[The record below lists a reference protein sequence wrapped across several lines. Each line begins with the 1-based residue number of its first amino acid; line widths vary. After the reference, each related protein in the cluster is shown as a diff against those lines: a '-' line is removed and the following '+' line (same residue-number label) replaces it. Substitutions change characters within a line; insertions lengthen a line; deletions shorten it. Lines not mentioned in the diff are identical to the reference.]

1 MQIQFDP
8 RDRNACAAVLATIE
22 ALHPEFA
29 GMADGQVST
38 DTTDA
43 AQAFEAPAAPPA
55 PPAVPTGDVDDS
67 DDEPATPAVPVQAPG
82 DEPDEGEQG
91 NAAPPAPPVSPAD
104 TPAAA
109 TTPTPEPAASP
120 QPTAAPAGVET
131 DKNGLPWDERIHSGP
146 KDKRPKNADGSWR
159 RKRGVDDALVE
170 QVEAELRQVMGAT
183 GNPAPA
189 APTAAASPEP
199 APAPAPT
206 AAPAAPPPTP
216 ADAGTASG
224 PGGATTADNVPAPP
238 VAAPPAA
245 TPTPAPTPPA
255 EPATSGEM
263 TFPELM
269 RKITALQSAGTLTVQ
284 ATNEIAVSLGLTGVR
299 DLIHRPDLIAS
310 FAALLPEQAA

>member
-1 MQIQFDP
+1 
-8 RDRNACAAVLATIE
+8 
-22 ALHPEFA
+22 
-29 GMADGQVST
+29 
-38 DTTDA
+38 
-43 AQAFEAPAAPPA
+43 
-55 PPAVPTGDVDDS
+55 
-67 DDEPATPAVPVQAPG
+67 
-82 DEPDEGEQG
+82 
-91 NAAPPAPPVSPAD
+91 
-104 TPAAA
+104 
-109 TTPTPEPAASP
+109 PAASP

-159 RKRGVDDALVE
+159 KRRGVDDALVE

-206 AAPAAPPPTP
+206 AAPVVPPPTP

-224 PGGATTADNVPAPP
+224 PVAATTADSAPPAPP
-238 VAAPPAA
+238 VATPAPA
-245 TPTPAPTPPA
+245 PAPTPPA
-255 EPATSGEM
+255 SPAPSGEL

-269 RKITALQSAGTLTVQ
+269 RKITALQSSGTLTVQ

>member
-1 MQIQFDP
+1 M
-8 RDRNACAAVLATIE
+8 
-22 ALHPEFA
+22 
-29 GMADGQVST
+29 
-38 DTTDA
+38 
-43 AQAFEAPAAPPA
+43 
-55 PPAVPTGDVDDS
+55 TG
-67 DDEPATPAVPVQAPG
+67 
-82 DEPDEGEQG
+82 
-91 NAAPPAPPVSPAD
+91 N
-104 TPAAA
+104 
-109 TTPTPEPAASP
+109 
-120 QPTAAPAGVET
+120 AAPAGVET

-159 RKRGVDDALVE
+159 KRRGVDDALVE

-206 AAPAAPPPTP
+206 AAPVVPPPTP

-224 PGGATTADNVPAPP
+224 PVAATTADSAPPAPP
-238 VAAPPAA
+238 VATPAPA
-245 TPTPAPTPPA
+245 PAPTPPA
-255 EPATSGEM
+255 SPAPSGEL